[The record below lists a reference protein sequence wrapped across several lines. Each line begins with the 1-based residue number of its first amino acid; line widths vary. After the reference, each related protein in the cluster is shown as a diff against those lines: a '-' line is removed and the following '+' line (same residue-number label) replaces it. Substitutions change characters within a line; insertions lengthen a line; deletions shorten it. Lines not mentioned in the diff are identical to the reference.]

1 MSRMS
6 SRIPDYV
13 DGRPVATLRMDAAD
27 HGVVLAH
34 GDGPDRCDVYGAR
47 DVWVYEDGGAYYM
60 HYDAAGDT
68 GWLCALATSTDG
80 VRWTK
85 RGPVL
90 DLGRLGDDDSASAS
104 YGVTYRD
111 GDAWHMFY
119 VATPHTTPPPDR
131 IPAFPYLTMKARSA
145 SPSGPWR
152 KQPEVVPFR
161 TARDTYYTVTASPGH
176 VIRRDGEHLQFF
188 SAATQTGDA
197 IRRTLGIARTRD
209 LDGPWTPDLEP
220 IVPLDEQV
228 ENSSLYYEESIDTWF
243 LFTNHVGI
251 DVARAG
257 DAWSPTTVEYTDAI
271 WVYWTRDPNRW
282 DARDKAVVL
291 DGSNCAWSSLVVG
304 LPSVLRIG
312 DRLAVYYDALAGDG
326 TGHMGRDIGLAW
338 LDLPLA
344 PPLL

>member
-1 MSRMS
+1 
-6 SRIPDYV
+6 
-13 DGRPVATLRMDAAD
+13 
-27 HGVVLAH
+27 
-34 GDGPDRCDVYGAR
+34 
-47 DVWVYEDGGAYYM
+47 M

-104 YGVTYRD
+104 YGVTYRE

-176 VIRRDGEHLQFF
+176 VIRRDGEYLQFF
-188 SAATQTGDA
+188 SAATQSGDA

-243 LFTNHVGI
+243 LFTNHVGLEI
-251 DVARAG
+251 AQAG
-257 DAWSPTTVEYTDAI
+257 DAWLPTTVEYTDAI

-291 DGSNCAWSSLVVG
+291 DGSNCAWSSRVVG

-344 PPLL
+344 PPL

>member
-1 MSRMS
+1 M
-6 SRIPDYV
+6 PDYA
-13 DGRPVATLRMDAAD
+13 DGRPVATARMDAVD

-34 GDGPDRCDVYGAR
+34 GDGPNLCDVYGAR
-47 DVWVYEDGGAYYM
+47 DVWVYEDGGVYYM
-60 HYDAAGDT
+60 HYDAAGDV

-90 DLGRLGDDDSASAS
+90 SLGGPGDDDSASAS

-111 GDAWHMFY
+111 GNAWHLFY
-119 VATPHTTPPPDR
+119 LGTPHTTPPPDR

-152 KQPEVVPFR
+152 KQPEVMPFR
-161 TARDTYYTVTASPGH
+161 TAPDTYYTVTASPGH
-176 VIRRDGEHLQFF
+176 IIRRDGEYMQFF
-188 SAATQTGDA
+188 SAAIQTGDV

-209 LDGPWTPDLEP
+209 LDGLWTPDPEP

-243 LFTNHVGI
+243 LFTNHVGLE
-251 DVARAG
+251 VGRAG
-257 DAWSPTTVEYTDAI
+257 AQASPATAEYTDAI
-271 WVYWTRDPNRW
+271 WVYWTRDLNRW
-282 DARDKAVVL
+282 NAHDKAVVL
-291 DGSNCAWSSLVVG
+291 DGTSCAWSRRVVG

-312 DRLAVYYDALAGDG
+312 DRLAVYYDALAGEG

-344 PPLL
+344 PPL